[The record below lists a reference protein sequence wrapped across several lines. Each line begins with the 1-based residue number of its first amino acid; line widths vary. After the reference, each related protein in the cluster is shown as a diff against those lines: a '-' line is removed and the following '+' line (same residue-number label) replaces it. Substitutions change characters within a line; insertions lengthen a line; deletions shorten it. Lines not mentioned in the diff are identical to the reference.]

1 MCLISNEIFGISD
14 FEGEVDGNFPD
25 EFSGQATDEAVVE
38 DQDDEEFWPLK
49 KVLAA
54 KRTSKSLKIKNV
66 RRPESN
72 RQKDNKMDKNF
83 KEKEN
88 RQLSAQTIK
97 REETEA
103 RLFQKSF
110 AKRVPVQDP
119 LDGSSTELKDVPPDV
134 KKVKLIIS
142 ARKRKLDTE
151 VLEPITQLKE
161 VDSNSLEP
169 SSTNEPSKKKK
180 RKGKLEPLPEASRRL
195 DVML

>member
-1 MCLISNEIFGISD
+1 
-14 FEGEVDGNFPD
+14 
-25 EFSGQATDEAVVE
+25 
-38 DQDDEEFWPLK
+38 
-49 KVLAA
+49 
-54 KRTSKSLKIKNV
+54 
-66 RRPESN
+66 
-72 RQKDNKMDKNF
+72 MDKTF

-119 LDGSSTELKDVPPDV
+119 LDGSSTELKEVPPDV

-169 SSTNEPSKKKK
+169 SSTNEPS
-180 RKGKLEPLPEASRRL
+180 
-195 DVML
+195 